1 MLKYAIGKQK
11 QIEFWRTFM
20 NRIFKPAFAIMDH
33 RKFYSKF
40 ILIFIVFLIPLSV
53 FITMQIKDAQVVY
66 EIKSSQSEGI
76 HINIMLRS
84 MIQHM
89 QEHRGMSSSYLN
101 GDESFKKDLEQK
113 DIDLNK
119 DIELLNKA
127 LSSNKNLS
135 NTSSD
140 WEGIKKDLEKIQNN
154 LKNMTPSESFAT
166 HTALI
171 QKTLELSQQI
181 SYDTSLLLQD
191 EASSFLLV
199 ELTMTNLPTMAEKMG
214 QSRAKG
220 SGVATKKTITTDEK
234 QQLVNLLDNVNLNLS
249 STEKNVSMLF
259 AKESNSKI
267 LEGSYKKAVES
278 TKLLTDTVSKEF
290 LETDQIVIDSKE
302 YFDLATSSINDVY
315 GFLNEASGYLDE
327 RANTE
332 LKHAQLN
339 MSLMIGM
346 SALACLIIVYL
357 FVGLYLSIKR
367 TIMSISTVAAQ
378 VSTGDLRKRIQ
389 LNTKD
394 ETQEIA
400 SAFNKVI
407 DNIKEQAEAAK
418 RIAEGDLE
426 IQISPRSE
434 EDILGYS
441 MLSVVEKLRGL
452 VVETEKLTNA
462 AISGEL
468 DVRGDAESFSGG
480 FRDIVAGFN
489 NTLDAMLEPLQVAS
503 EFINH
508 VSKGDKLDTIENEY
522 KGEYGVLIDNL
533 NLVKKSLDTL
543 LDESG
548 KLTLAAKDG
557 DLSYR
562 ADLSKL
568 PGSYGQI
575 VGGVNSAL
583 DALIEPLNVAAGYM
597 KKIGEGEIP
606 SRLTADYKGDFNDI
620 KNSINACI
628 DGLGAIREGNA
639 VMLKMSLNDY
649 SEKVEGEY
657 LGIYK
662 ELSASINMVAGS
674 VKNVIEIMTHV
685 AKGDLSD
692 LDSLLKAGRRS
703 EKDLLI
709 PGLILMIQSLKDLVS
724 ETDTLSLA
732 AVNGEL
738 STRGDA
744 DKFQGEF
751 SKVVQGIN
759 STLDAVIEPINESSS
774 VLLEMARGNLST
786 SMNGEYLGDHA
797 AIKNALNSTLTN
809 MRSYVSEIS
818 EILAHISDGNLT
830 VQTQANYMGDFIAIK
845 NSLTNITLS
854 LSEVMGDIG
863 QAADQVASGSRQV
876 SDGSQA
882 LSQGSTEQASAI
894 QELTASITEIASQ
907 TKQNAIN
914 ANQANELAT
923 VARVNAEKGNE
934 HMRAMLGSMEEIN
947 QSSANISK
955 IIKVIDDIAFQ
966 TNILALNAA
975 VEAARAGQH
984 GKGFA
989 VVAEEVRN
997 LAARSAEAAKE
1008 TTELIEGSIDKVQGG
1023 TKIANE
1029 TASALIEI
1037 VDGIEKAAELV
1048 AGIAE
1053 ASNEQASGIA
1063 QVNKGIEQVSQVVQN
1078 NSATAEES
1086 AAASEELSSQAEML
1100 KEMVAKFKI
1109 SNSYKAGVRLT
1120 GVSAQQVGEVKKLT
1134 QNNEVTHIFLEENEF
1149 DKY

>member
-1 MLKYAIGKQK
+1 MYI
-11 QIEFWRTFM
+11 
-20 NRIFKPAFAIMDH
+20 IFKPAFAIMDRMKFY
-33 RKFYSKF
+33 RKFV
-40 ILIFIVFLIPLSV
+40 LIFLVFLIPLSV
-53 FITMQIKDAQVVY
+53 FITMQIKNAQETY

-76 HINIMLRS
+76 HTNVMLRS
-84 MIQHM
+84 MTQHM
-89 QEHRGMSSSYLN
+89 QEHRGMSSAYLN
-101 GDESFKKDLEQK
+101 GDVSFKEDLKQK
-113 DIDLNK
+113 DSDLNK
-119 DIELLNKA
+119 DIESLDIALN
-127 LSSNKNLS
+127 SNKDLI
-135 NTSSD
+135 NTLSD
-140 WEGIKKDLEKIQNN
+140 WEVIKTDLEKIQNN
-154 LKNMTPSESFAT
+154 LENMTAPESFAT

-171 QKTLELSQQI
+171 QKTLELSQKI

-191 EASSFLLV
+191 EISSYILV
-199 ELTMTNLPTMAEKMG
+199 EMTMTNLPTMAEKMG

-220 SGVATKKTITTDEK
+220 SGVAAKNAISTEEK
-234 QQLVNLLDNVNLNLS
+234 QQLLNLLDNINLNLNK
-249 STEKNVSMLF
+249 TENNVSLLF
-259 AKESNSKI
+259 SEDINSKV
-267 LEGSYKKAVES
+267 LERSYKKAAQS
-278 TKLLTDTVSKEF
+278 TELLTGTVVMEF
-290 LETDQIVIDSKE
+290 LETDQIDIDSKE
-302 YFDLATSSINDVY
+302 YFDLATSAINDVY

-327 RANTE
+327 KANTE
-332 LKHAQLN
+332 LKNAKIN
-339 MSLMIGM
+339 MYLMIGM
-346 SALACLIIVYL
+346 SLFSCLLIAYL
-357 FVGLYLSIKR
+357 FAGLYLSIKG
-367 TIMSISTVAAQ
+367 TIMNISRVAAK
-378 VSTGDLRKRIQ
+378 VSIGDLRTRIQ

-400 SAFNKVI
+400 VAFNKVI
-407 DNIKEQAEAAK
+407 DNIKEQAEAA
-418 RIAEGDLE
+418 RSIAEGNLG

-452 VVETEKLTNA
+452 VLETEKLTEA
-462 AISGEL
+462 AISGDL
-468 DVRGDAESFSGG
+468 DVRGDEEIFSGG
-480 FRDIVAGFN
+480 YRHIVEGFN
-489 NTLDAMLEPLQVAS
+489 NTLNAMVEPLQIACD
-503 EFINH
+503 FINH
-508 VSKGDKLDTIENEY
+508 VSKGDELDFIENEY
-522 KGEYGVLIDNL
+522 MGEYGVLIDNL

-583 DALIEPLNVAAGYM
+583 DALVEPLNVAAGYM
-597 KKIGEGEIP
+597 KKIGDGEIP
-606 SRLTADYKGDFNDI
+606 SRIAEDYQGDFNDI

-639 VMLKMSLNDY
+639 VMQRMSLNDY

-657 LGIYK
+657 RGIYN
-662 ELSASINMVAGS
+662 ELSSSINMVADS
-674 VKNVIEIMTHV
+674 VNNVIEVMTHV
-685 AKGDLSD
+685 ANGDLSD
-692 LDSLLKAGRRS
+692 LESLLMAGRKS

-738 STRGDA
+738 STRGDT

-751 SKVVQGIN
+751 AKVVQGIN
-759 STLDAVIEPINESSS
+759 STLDAVIEPINEASS
-774 VLLEMARGNLST
+774 VLLEMAGGNLNT
-786 SMNGEYLGDHA
+786 RVNGKYQGDHA
-797 AIKNALNSTLTN
+797 AIKNALNSTLIN

-818 EILAHISDGNLT
+818 EVLAQISDGNLN
-830 VQTQANYMGDFIAIK
+830 VQTHANYMGDFIAIRD
-845 NSLTNITLS
+845 SLADIIS
-854 LSEVMGDIG
+854 SMSEVMGDIG
-863 QAADQVASGSRQV
+863 QTADQVASGSRQV

-882 LSQGSTEQASAI
+882 LAQGSTEQASAI
-894 QELTASITEIASQ
+894 QELTASIAEIASQ

-914 ANQANELAT
+914 ANHANDLAA
-923 VARVNAEKGNE
+923 VAKVNAEKGNE
-934 HMRAMLGSMEEIN
+934 HMKEMLGSMKEIN
-947 QSSANISK
+947 QSSENISK
-955 IIKVIDDIAFQ
+955 IIKTIDDIAFQ

-1008 TTELIEGSIDKVQGG
+1008 TTVLIEGSIQKVQNG

-1029 TASALIEI
+1029 TASSLIEI
-1037 VDGIEKAAELV
+1037 VDGVEKAANLV
-1048 AGIAE
+1048 AGIAD

-1063 QVNKGIEQVSQVVQN
+1063 QVNKGIEQVAQVVQN

-1086 AAASEELSSQAEML
+1086 AAASEELSSQAEIL
-1100 KEMVAKFKI
+1100 KGMVAKFKI
-1109 SNSYKAGVRLT
+1109 SSSYKAGVRLT
-1120 GVSAQQVGEVKKLT
+1120 GDSANKSGDVKKLT
-1134 QNNEVTHIFLEENEF
+1134 HNLEVPHIFLEANEF

>member
-1 MLKYAIGKQK
+1 
-11 QIEFWRTFM
+11 M
-20 NRIFKPAFAIMDH
+20 NRM
-33 RKFYSKF
+33 KFYSKF
-40 ILIFIVFLIPLSV
+40 ILIFVVFLIPLSIFV
-53 FITMQIKDAQVVY
+53 TMQIKNAQEVY

-76 HINIMLRS
+76 HTNIMLRS
-84 MIQHM
+84 MTQHL

-113 DIDLNK
+113 DADLNA

-127 LSSNKNLS
+127 LSSNKDLA

-140 WEGIKKDLEKIQNN
+140 WEGIKKDLEKVQAN
-154 LKNMTPSESFAT
+154 LENMTPAESFST

-171 QKTLELSQQI
+171 QKTLELSQDI
-181 SYDTSLLLQD
+181 SYNTSLLLQD
-191 EASSFLLV
+191 ETSSYLLV

-220 SGVATKKTITTDEK
+220 SGIAAKKAITAEEK
-234 QQLVNLLDNVNLNLS
+234 QQLLNLLDHINLNLS
-249 STEKNVSMLF
+249 NTEKNVSMLF
-259 AKESNSKI
+259 DEESDSKI
-267 LEGSYKKAVES
+267 LEGSYENAVAS
-278 TKLLTDTVSKEF
+278 TKLLADTVSKDF
-290 LETDQIVIDSKE
+290 LETDQITIESKE
-302 YFDLATSSINDVY
+302 YFDLATAAINDVY

-327 RANTE
+327 KANAE
-332 LKHAQLN
+332 LNHAESN
-339 MSLMIGM
+339 VNLMIGM
-346 SALACLIIVYL
+346 SAFACLAIVYL
-357 FVGLYLSIKR
+357 FVGLYLSIKG
-367 TIMSISTVAAQ
+367 TITRISTVAAQ
-378 VSTGDLRKRIQ
+378 VSTGDLRTRVQ
-389 LNTKD
+389 LSTKD

-400 SAFNKVI
+400 AAFNKVI

-418 RIAEGDLE
+418 SIAEGDLE

-434 EDILGYS
+434 EDVLGHS

-452 VVETEKLTNA
+452 VGETEKLTKA

-468 DVRGDAESFSGG
+468 DVRGDAERFSGG
-480 FRDIVAGFN
+480 FRQIVSGFN

-503 EFINH
+503 DFINH
-508 VSKGDKLDTIENEY
+508 VSKGDALDEIENAY
-522 KGEYGVLIDNL
+522 QGEYGVLIDNL

-548 KLTLAAKDG
+548 KLTLAARDG

-597 KKIGEGEIP
+597 KKIGDGEIP
-606 SRLTADYKGDFNDI
+606 SRLTADYQGDFNDI

-649 SEKVEGEY
+649 SEEVEGEY

-685 AKGDLSD
+685 AGGDLSD
-692 LDSLLKAGRRS
+692 LDSLLKVGRRS
-703 EKDLLI
+703 EKDFLI

-724 ETDTLSLA
+724 ETDMLSLA

-738 STRGDA
+738 STRGDS

-759 STLDAVIEPINESSS
+759 NTLDAVIEPIHEASS
-774 VLLEMARGNLST
+774 VLLEMERGNLNT
-786 SMNGEYLGDHA
+786 SMNGEYQGEHA

-809 MRSYVSEIS
+809 IRIYVSEIS
-818 EILAHISDGNLT
+818 EILAQISDGNLT
-830 VQTQANYMGDFIAIK
+830 VQPQANYMGDFVAIK

-894 QELTASITEIASQ
+894 QELTASIAEIASQ

-914 ANQANELAT
+914 ANQANGLAT
-923 VARVNAEKGNE
+923 EARVNAEKGNE
-934 HMRAMLGSMEEIN
+934 HMNAMLGSMEEIN

-997 LAARSAEAAKE
+997 LAARSAKAARE

-1037 VDGIEKAAELV
+1037 VDGVEKAAELV
-1048 AGIAE
+1048 SGIAE

-1063 QVNKGIEQVSQVVQN
+1063 QVNKGIEQVAQVVQN

-1100 KEMVAKFKI
+1100 KEMVAKFKV
-1109 SNSYKAGVRLT
+1109 SSGYKAGVRLL
-1120 GVSAQQVGEVKKLT
+1120 GDSDEQFGEAKRLA
-1134 QNNEVTHIFLEENEF
+1134 QNNEVAHIFLEENGF

>member
-1 MLKYAIGKQK
+1 M
-11 QIEFWRTFM
+11 
-20 NRIFKPAFAIMDH
+20 IFKPAIAIMN
-33 RKFYSKF
+33 RMKFYRKF

-53 FITMQIKDAQVVY
+53 FITMQIKDAQEVY
-66 EIKSSQSEGI
+66 KIKSSQSEGI
-76 HINIMLRS
+76 HTNIMLRS
-84 MIQHM
+84 MTQHI
-89 QEHRGMSSSYLN
+89 QEHRGMASAYLN

-113 DIDLNK
+113 DTDLNK

-127 LSSNKNLS
+127 LNSNKELS

-140 WEGIKKDLEKIQNN
+140 WEGIKKELKKIQGN
-154 LKNMTPSESFAT
+154 LENMTPPESFEA

-171 QKTLELSQQI
+171 QKTLELSQKI
-181 SYDTSLLLQD
+181 SYDTSLFLQD

-199 ELTMTNLPTMAEKMG
+199 EMTMTNLPTMAEKMG

-220 SGVATKKTITTDEK
+220 SGVATKKAISAEEK
-234 QQLVNLLDNVNLNLS
+234 QQLLNLLENINLNLS
-249 STEKNVSMLF
+249 ETEKNVSMLF
-259 AKESNSKI
+259 SEEADSKKI
-267 LEGSYKKAVES
+267 EGSYKKAVES
-278 TKLLTDTVSKEF
+278 TKLLTGTVSKEF
-290 LETDQIVIDSKE
+290 LETDQIVADSKV
-302 YFDLATSSINDVY
+302 YFDLATSAINDVY
-315 GFLNEASGYLDE
+315 GFLNEASEYLDE
-327 RANTE
+327 KANTE
-332 LKHAQLN
+332 LNQARLN
-339 MSLMIGM
+339 VNLMIGM

-357 FVGLYLSIKR
+357 FVGLYLSIR
-367 TIMSISTVAAQ
+367 GTIMSISTVAAQ
-378 VSTGDLRKRIQ
+378 VSTGDLRRRIQ
-389 LNTKD
+389 LSTKD
-394 ETQEIA
+394 ETQEIG

-407 DNIKEQAEAAK
+407 DNMKEQAEAAK
-418 RIAEGDLE
+418 SIAEGDLE
-426 IQISPRSE
+426 IQISPRSD

-452 VVETEKLTNA
+452 VGETEKLTKA
-462 AISGEL
+462 AVAGEL
-468 DVRGDAESFSGG
+468 DVRGDTESFSGG
-480 FRDIVAGFN
+480 FRQIVAGFN
-489 NTLDAMLEPLQVAS
+489 NTLDAMLEPLRVAS
-503 EFINH
+503 GFINH
-508 VSKGDKLDTIENEY
+508 VSKGDELDDIENQY

-533 NLVKKSLDTL
+533 NLVKRSLDTL

-597 KKIGEGEIP
+597 KKIGDGEIP

-649 SEKVEGEY
+649 SEEVEGEY

-662 ELSASINMVAGS
+662 ELSSSINMVAGS
-674 VKNVIEIMTHV
+674 VKNVIEVMTHV

-692 LDSLLKAGRRS
+692 LDNLLKEGKRS

-724 ETDTLSLA
+724 ETDTLSMA

-759 STLDAVIEPINESSS
+759 NTLDAVIEPINEASS
-774 VLLEMARGNLST
+774 VLSEMASGKLNT
-786 SMNGEYLGDHA
+786 SMNGEYQGDHA
-797 AIKNALNSTLTN
+797 AIKTALNSTLTN

-876 SDGSQA
+876 SDGSQT

-923 VARVNAEKGNE
+923 AARVNAEKGNK
-934 HMRAMLGSMEEIN
+934 HMKAMLGSMEEIN

-997 LAARSAEAAKE
+997 LAARSAQAAKE

-1023 TKIANE
+1023 SKIANE
-1029 TASALIEI
+1029 TANALIEI
-1037 VDGIEKAAELV
+1037 VDGVEKAAELV
-1048 AGIAE
+1048 AGIAD

-1063 QVNKGIEQVSQVVQN
+1063 QINKGIEQVSQVVQN

-1086 AAASEELSSQAEML
+1086 AAASEELSGQAEML

-1109 SNSYKAGVRLT
+1109 SGSYKAGASLIEGST
-1120 GVSAQQVGEVKKLT
+1120 YQDGKVKKLA
-1134 QNNEVTHIFLEENEF
+1134 QNNNEPQIFLEDNEF
-1149 DKY
+1149 GKY

>member
-1 MLKYAIGKQK
+1 M
-11 QIEFWRTFM
+11 
-20 NRIFKPAFAIMDH
+20 IFKPAIAIMD
-33 RKFYSKF
+33 RIKFYGKF
-40 ILIFIVFLIPLSV
+40 ILIFIIFLIPLSV
-53 FITMQIKDAQVVY
+53 FVTMQIKDAQETY
-66 EIKSSQSEGI
+66 KIKSSQSEGI

-84 MIQHM
+84 MTQHL
-89 QEHRGMSSSYLN
+89 QEHRGMASSFLN
-101 GDESFKKDLEQK
+101 GDESFQKDLEQK
-113 DIDLNK
+113 DKELNQ
-119 DIELLNKA
+119 DIELLSKA
-127 LSSNKNLS
+127 LSVNKDLS
-135 NTSSD
+135 STSSD
-140 WEGIKKDLEKIQNN
+140 WEDIKTELGSIQAN
-154 LKNMTPSESFAT
+154 LANMTPAESFET

-171 QKTLELSQQI
+171 QKTLDLSQNI

-191 EASSFLLV
+191 DSASFLLV
-199 ELTMTNLPTMAEKMG
+199 EMTVTNLPTMAEKMG

-220 SGVATKKTITTDEK
+220 AGVAAKKGISAEEK
-234 QQLVNLLDNVNLNLS
+234 QQLLNLLDNISLNLS
-249 STEKNVSMLF
+249 NTEKNVSLLL
-259 AKESNSKI
+259 AEESNSKM
-267 LEGSYKKAVES
+267 LEGSYQKAAAS
-278 TKLLTDTVSKEF
+278 TKLLADTVSKEF
-290 LETDQIVIDSKE
+290 LVTDQIAIDSKE
-302 YFDLATSSINDVY
+302 YFELATSAINDVY
-315 GFLNEASGYLDE
+315 GFLNEASEYLDE
-327 RANTE
+327 KANTE
-332 LKHAQLN
+332 LKDAESN
-339 MSLMIGM
+339 MNLMIGL
-346 SALACLIIVYL
+346 SAMACLIIVYL

-367 TIMSISTVAAQ
+367 TITSISTVAGQ
-378 VSTGDLRKRIQ
+378 VSTGDLRARVQ

-418 RIAEGDLE
+418 SIAEGDLE
-426 IQISPRSE
+426 IKISPRSD
-434 EDILGYS
+434 EDVLGHS

-452 VVETEKLTNA
+452 VGETEKLTKA
-462 AISGEL
+462 AIAGEL
-468 DVRGDAESFSGG
+468 DVRGDQGRFNGG
-480 FRDIVAGFN
+480 FRQIVAGFN

-503 EFINH
+503 DFINH
-508 VSKGDKLDTIENEY
+508 VSKGDALDAIENQY
-522 KGEYGVLIDNL
+522 QGEYGVLIDNL

-583 DALIEPLNVAAGYM
+583 DALMEPLNVAAGYM
-597 KKIGEGEIP
+597 KKIGDGEIP

-649 SEKVEGEY
+649 SEEVEGEY

-662 ELSASINMVAGS
+662 ELSTSINLVAGS
-674 VKNVIEIMTHV
+674 VKNVIEVMTHV

-692 LDSLLKAGRRS
+692 LDNLLKEGKRS

-732 AVNGEL
+732 AVNGAL
-738 STRGDA
+738 STRGDS

-759 STLDAVIEPINESSS
+759 NTLDAVIEPIHEASS
-774 VLLEMARGNLST
+774 VLSEMARGNLNT
-786 SMNGEYLGDHA
+786 IMNGEYQGDHA
-797 AIKNALNSTLTN
+797 AIKNALNSTITN
-809 MRSYVSEIS
+809 MRSYVTEIS

-830 VQTQANYMGDFIAIK
+830 VQTQANYRGDFIAIK
-845 NSLTNITLS
+845 NSLTNITSS

-907 TKQNAIN
+907 TKQNAVN

-923 VARVNAEKGNE
+923 TARVNAEKGNE
-934 HMRAMLGSMEEIN
+934 HMGAMLGSMAEIN
-947 QSSANISK
+947 RSSTDISK

-1008 TTELIEGSIDKVQGG
+1008 TTLLIEGSIDKVQGG
-1023 TKIANE
+1023 TRIANE
-1029 TASALIEI
+1029 TANALIEI

-1048 AGIAE
+1048 AGIAD

-1063 QVNKGIEQVSQVVQN
+1063 QINKGIEQVAQVVQN

-1086 AAASEELSSQAEML
+1086 AAASEELSGQAEML
-1100 KEMVAKFKI
+1100 KEMVARFKI
-1109 SNSYKAGVRLT
+1109 SSNYKAGASLIE
-1120 GVSAQQVGEVKKLT
+1120 GSAYPTGEVKKLA
-1134 QNNEVTHIFLEENEF
+1134 QYNEAPRIFLDENEF

>member
-1 MLKYAIGKQK
+1 M
-11 QIEFWRTFM
+11 
-20 NRIFKPAFAIMDH
+20 IFKPAIAVMD
-33 RKFYSKF
+33 RMKFYGKF
-40 ILIFIVFLIPLSV
+40 ILIFVIFLIPLSV
-53 FITMQIKDAQVVY
+53 FITMQIKDAKNIY

-76 HINIMLRS
+76 HINVMLRS
-84 MIQHM
+84 MTQHL
-89 QEHRGMSSSYLN
+89 QEHRGMASSFLN
-101 GDESFKKDLEQK
+101 GDESFQKDLDQK
-113 DIDLNK
+113 DAELNQ
-119 DIELLNKA
+119 DVELLGKA
-127 LSSNKNLS
+127 LSENQDLS
-135 NTSSD
+135 NTLSG
-140 WEGIKKDLEKIQNN
+140 WEEIKKGLGNIQANLE
-154 LKNMTPSESFAT
+154 NMTPAESFET

-171 QKTLELSQQI
+171 QKALELSQNI

-191 EASSFLLV
+191 DSASFLLV
-199 ELTMTNLPTMAEKMG
+199 EMTMTNLPTMAEKMG

-220 SGVATKKTITTDEK
+220 SGVAAKKTISADEK
-234 QQLVNLLDNVNLNLS
+234 QQLLNLLDSINLNLKD
-249 STEKNVSMLF
+249 TEKNVSLLL
-259 AKESNSKI
+259 AEESDSKM
-267 LEGSYKKAVES
+267 LEGSYQKAIAS
-278 TKLLTDTVSKEF
+278 TKLLSDTVSKEF
-290 LETDQIVIDSKE
+290 LETDQIAVDSKE
-302 YFDLATSSINDVY
+302 YFALATSAINDVY
-315 GFLNEASGYLDE
+315 GFLNEASEYLDE
-327 RANTE
+327 KANTE
-332 LKHAQLN
+332 LKDAE
-339 MSLMIGM
+339 SDIEFMIGL
-346 SALACLIIVYL
+346 SVIACLIIVYL

-367 TIMSISTVAAQ
+367 TITNIGIVAGQ
-378 VSTGDLRKRIQ
+378 VSTGDLRARVQ
-389 LNTKD
+389 LNAID

-400 SAFNKVI
+400 AAFNKVI

-418 RIAEGDLE
+418 SIAEGDLE
-426 IQISPRSE
+426 IQITPRSD
-434 EDILGYS
+434 EDVLGHS
-441 MLSVVEKLRGL
+441 MLSVVKRLQGL
-452 VVETEKLTNA
+452 VGETEKLTKA
-462 AISGEL
+462 AIAGEL
-468 DVRGDAESFSGG
+468 DVRGNQERFNGG
-480 FRDIVAGFN
+480 FRQIVAGFN

-503 EFINH
+503 DFINH
-508 VSKGDKLDTIENEY
+508 VSKGDALDAIDNQY
-522 KGEYGVLIDNL
+522 QGEYGVLIDNL
-533 NLVKKSLDTL
+533 NLVKKSMDTL

-548 KLTLAAKDG
+548 KLTLAAKNG

-583 DALIEPLNVAAGYM
+583 DALMEPLNVAAEYM
-597 KKIGEGEIP
+597 KKIGDGEIP

-639 VMLKMSLNDY
+639 VMGRMSLNDY
-649 SEKVEGEY
+649 SEVVEGEY

-662 ELSASINMVAGS
+662 ELSSSINLVAGS
-674 VKNVIEIMTHV
+674 VKNVIEVMTHV

-692 LDSLLKAGRRS
+692 LDNLLKEGKRS
-703 EKDLLI
+703 EEDLLI

-732 AVNGEL
+732 AVNGVL
-738 STRGDA
+738 STRGDS

-759 STLDAVIEPINESSS
+759 NTLDAVIEPIREASA
-774 VLLEMARGNLST
+774 VLSEMAGGNLNT
-786 SMNGEYLGDHA
+786 SMNGEYRGDHA
-797 AIKNALNSTLTN
+797 DIKNALNSTIAN
-809 MRSYVSEIS
+809 MRSYISEIS

-845 NSLTNITLS
+845 NSLTNITSS
-854 LSEVMGDIG
+854 LSEVLGDIG

-894 QELTASITEIASQ
+894 QELTASIAEIASQ
-907 TKQNAIN
+907 TKQNAVN
-914 ANQANELAT
+914 ASQANELAT
-923 VARVNAEKGNE
+923 AARVHAEKGNE
-934 HMRAMLGSMEEIN
+934 QMEAMLGSMTEIN
-947 QSSANISK
+947 QSSTDISK

-1008 TTELIEGSIDKVQGG
+1008 TTSLIEGSIDKVQGG

-1029 TASALIEI
+1029 TAEALIQI

-1053 ASNEQASGIA
+1053 ASNEQASGIT
-1063 QVNKGIEQVSQVVQN
+1063 QINKGIEQVAQVVQN

-1086 AAASEELSSQAEML
+1086 AAASEELSGQAEML
-1100 KEMVAKFKI
+1100 KEMVARFKI
-1109 SNSYKAGVRLT
+1109 SRNVME
-1120 GVSAQQVGEVKKLT
+1120 GVSLIGGSDDHTGEVKKSA
-1134 QNNEVTHIFLEENEF
+1134 QYNEAPRIFLDESEF